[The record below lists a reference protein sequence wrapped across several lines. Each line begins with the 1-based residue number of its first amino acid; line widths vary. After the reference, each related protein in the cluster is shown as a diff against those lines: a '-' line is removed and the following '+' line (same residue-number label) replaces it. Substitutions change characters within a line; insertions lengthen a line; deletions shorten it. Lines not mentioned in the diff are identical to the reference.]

1 MSTLTIPVSDTV
13 LDQLR
18 KQAKAKG
25 VTTEELAAEKLSFA
39 AQLPSG
45 YGRISRFAG
54 SMPSDLTEASERVDE
69 YTTETKQ

>member
-18 KQAKAKG
+18 KQAKG

-54 SMPSDLTEASERVDE
+54 SMPSELTDASERVDE